1 MNRTEDSERAPLSKI
16 EFIKRKPI
24 ATVLARRLKELITPL
39 GVLIIEGYA
48 GTADWLNPEM
58 LYVAISELNDK
69 QVHILV

>member
-1 MNRTEDSERAPLSKI
+1 M
-16 EFIKRKPI
+16 
-24 ATVLARRLKELITPL
+24 ITPL

-69 QVHILV
+69 QVHIFSITDELKEDEYINLLLEEGK